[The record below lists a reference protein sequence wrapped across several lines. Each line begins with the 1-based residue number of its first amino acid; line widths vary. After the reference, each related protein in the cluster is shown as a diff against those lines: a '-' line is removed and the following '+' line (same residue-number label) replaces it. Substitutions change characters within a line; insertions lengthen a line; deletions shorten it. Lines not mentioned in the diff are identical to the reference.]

1 MSYYRYWLESNFL
14 LLESSFKVSFVFM
27 FMFRLFGDAATNFN
41 WTPEVIVLL
50 RKRVPVL
57 LRSMTVAELA
67 GSSSCYGYGVF
78 TTYAD
83 PYFYLF

>member
-1 MSYYRYWLESNFL
+1 ML
-14 LLESSFKVSFVFM
+14 V
-27 FMFRLFGDAATNFN
+27 FRLFGDAVTNLSL
-41 WTPEVIVLL
+41 TPEVIVLL

-78 TTYAD
+78 TAYAD
-83 PYFYLF
+83 PYFFLF